1 MDKLDF
7 AELHKTKLDVIFEH
21 INILA
26 NIKESDTQLPPK
38 FFHEITDAVILDYQS
53 RIGILNKN
61 TKFVTRELLKD
72 YRVLRRKQKRLYA
85 LARKQRYHERIV
97 YVVPRELWQRWTQY
111 GHGGVSR
118 HARGRV

>member
-1 MDKLDF
+1 MDELNF

-53 RIGILNKN
+53 RIGVLNKN

-72 YRVLRRKQKRLYA
+72 YRVLRRKQKRRYA
-85 LARKQRYHERIV
+85 LARKQRYRERVV
-97 YVVPRELWQRWTQY
+97 YVVPRELWQ
-111 GHGGVSR
+111 H
-118 HARGRV
+118 

>member
-53 RIGILNKN
+53 RIGVLNKN

-72 YRVLRRKQKRLYA
+72 YRLMRRKQKRLYA
-85 LARKQRYHERIV
+85 LARKQRFCERVV
-97 YVVPRELWQRWTQY
+97 YVVPRERWQR
-111 GHGGVSR
+111 
-118 HARGRV
+118 

>member
-38 FFHEITDAVILDYQS
+38 FFHEITDTVILDYQS
-53 RIGILNKN
+53 RIGVLNKN

-72 YRVLRRKQKRLYA
+72 FRVLRRKQKRLYA
-85 LARKQRYHERIV
+85 LARKQRSRERVV
-97 YVVPRELWQRWTQY
+97 YVLPREVWQR
-111 GHGGVSR
+111 
-118 HARGRV
+118 

>member
-61 TKFVTRELLKD
+61 TKFVSRELLKD
-72 YRVLRRKQKRLYA
+72 YRLLRRKQKRLYA
-85 LARKQRYHERIV
+85 LARKQRDRERVVYVMPHER
-97 YVVPRELWQRWTQY
+97 WQR
-111 GHGGVSR
+111 
-118 HARGRV
+118 

>member
-7 AELHKTKLDVIFEH
+7 AELHKTKLDLIFEH

-38 FFHEITDAVILDYQS
+38 FFHEITDTVILDYQS
-53 RIGILNKN
+53 RVGILNKN

-72 YRVLRRKQKRLYA
+72 FRVLRRKQKRLYA
-85 LARKQRYHERIV
+85 LARKQQKHERVV
-97 YVVPRELWQRWTQY
+97 YVVPRELWQ
-111 GHGGVSR
+111 H
-118 HARGRV
+118 

>member
-38 FFHEITDAVILDYQS
+38 FFHEITDTVILDYQS
-53 RIGILNKN
+53 RIGVLNKN

-72 YRVLRRKQKRLYA
+72 FRVLRRKQKRLYA
-85 LARKQRYHERIV
+85 LARKQRNQERIV
-97 YVVPRELWQRWTQY
+97 YVVPRELWQR
-111 GHGGVSR
+111 
-118 HARGRV
+118 